1 MGSYL
6 VKKSLRP
13 VVIGI
18 EISKIVNVPTRVAV
32 LKLVANAGLDV
43 IWLADEY
50 LVKSR
55 ALFLY

>member
-1 MGSYL
+1 M
-6 VKKSLRP
+6 
-13 VVIGI
+13 
-18 EISKIVNVPTRVAV
+18 IVNVPTRVAV

-50 LVKSR
+50 LVKST